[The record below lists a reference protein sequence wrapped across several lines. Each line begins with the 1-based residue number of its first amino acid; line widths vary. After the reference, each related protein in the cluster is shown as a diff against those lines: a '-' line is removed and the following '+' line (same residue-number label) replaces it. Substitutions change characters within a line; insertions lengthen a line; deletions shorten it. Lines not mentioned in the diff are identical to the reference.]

1 MKIPLAQIEARIQ
14 ELVEGS
20 ATRLFPFGS
29 EAQKLASRM
38 VAAMRENTH
47 SQINGVYWAPNLYL
61 LAVNPE
67 KAAALRENTFLHREL
82 EKLLLN
88 AAEEAGLKFPTPP
101 MIRVIEEPECEI
113 PEMRILTQFNVEHL
127 IKTSVLTLPADLP
140 QNEIPPNAFL
150 IVDGTQVIP
159 LHESVLNI
167 GRSSQNDLVISD
179 PRVSR
184 SHAQIRAINAK
195 FVIFDLDSTGG
206 TLVNNKRVVQQV
218 LHPGDV
224 ISLAGMPII
233 YGQEI
238 PYVAGSTQEI
248 PIEPEDPTSQ
258 S

>member
-14 ELVEGS
+14 ALVEGS
-20 ATRLFPFGS
+20 ATRLFPFGN

-61 LAVNPE
+61 LAVNPV
-67 KAAALRENTFLHREL
+67 KAPALRENATLQREL

-88 AAEEAGLKFPTPP
+88 AAEESGLQFPTPP
-101 MIRVIEEPECEI
+101 TIRVVEEQECDLD
-113 PEMRILTQFNVEHL
+113 EMRIQAQFNVEQL
-127 IKTSVLTLPADLP
+127 IKTSALTLPANLP
-140 QNEIPPNAFL
+140 QTEIPPNAFL

-159 LHESVLNI
+159 LHESVINI
-167 GRSSQNDLVISD
+167 GRSSQNDLVIAD

-184 SHAQIRAINAK
+184 AHAQIRVINGK

-206 TLVNNKRVVQQV
+206 TLVNNRQVTRQV

-224 ISLAGMPII
+224 ISLAGLPLI
-233 YGQEI
+233 YGQEM
-238 PYVAGSTQEI
+238 PYVAGSTQEL
-248 PIEPEDPTSQ
+248 PVQPEDPANRS
-258 S
+258 